1 MWRKSLLLILFV
13 FPTVLFAQRECRVSG
28 EYTYYAPLNV
38 SPDDAIAIAVE
49 NGCRGTSTCSVSIRQ
64 PYSLGGVV

>member
-13 FPTVLFAQRECRVSG
+13 FPTVLFAQRECKVSG

-49 NGCRGTSTCSVSIRQ
+49 NGYRGTTALQ
-64 PYSLGGVV
+64 PGWCGVGQSQGC

>member
-13 FPTVLFAQRECRVSG
+13 FPTVLFAQRECKVSG

-49 NGCRGTSTCSVSIRQ
+49 NDCRDTTTLQ
-64 PYSLGGVV
+64 PGWGGVGLSQGC